1 MVRDAFASIG
11 TFSLR
16 ANSAVNKKFRQQ
28 LGVLLL
34 QIFQSQCKAANKPV
48 RDVVH
53 N

>member
-28 LGVLLL
+28 LGSAPSDLL
-34 QIFQSQCKAANKPV
+34 IAV
-48 RDVVH
+48 
-53 N
+53 